1 MNMAP
6 PLTTIVSYCTNEYRF
21 IRACVASVAPFSR
34 QVIVP
39 VADHFFDGTP
49 EDQALLE
56 RTKRENPEA
65 SFVSYPWIPGRKPRY
80 WHNYSR
86 AVGTQHLADDVEWV
100 LFLDADEIVD
110 TRPFVE
116 FASTLTTSSAD
127 AYTLANYW
135 YFREPTYRATTLE
148 ESVVLVRRPLVDQ
161 IDLKAKRERGQFV
174 GATTPR
180 RVTWRGQPMVHHYS
194 WVRTKAEMLR
204 KVRSWGHRDK
214 KDWVTL
220 VEEEFSRPFN
230 GRCFVHNYQFDVV
243 EDFLRLATAP
253 SERDRR

>member
-1 MNMAP
+1 
-6 PLTTIVSYCTNEYRF
+6 V
-21 IRACVASVAPFSR
+21 
-34 QVIVP
+34 
-39 VADHFFDGTP
+39 
-49 EDQALLE
+49 
-56 RTKRENPEA
+56 
-65 SFVSYPWIPGRKPRY
+65 
-80 WHNYSR
+80 
-86 AVGTQHLADDVEWV
+86 
-100 LFLDADEIVD
+100 
-110 TRPFVE
+110 
-116 FASTLTTSSAD
+116 D

-148 ESVVLVRRPLVDQ
+148 DSVVLVRRFLVGE

-180 RVTWRGQPMVHHYS
+180 RVTWCGQPMVHHYS

-230 GRCFVHNYQFDVV
+230 GRCFVHDYRFDVV
-243 EDFLRLATAP
+243 EDLFRLAAP
-253 SERDRR
+253 SERDSS